1 MLFRSARINRKY
13 IDKHWLVFVIRG
25 TIALIFGW
33 IALFGGLNDLSPV
46 LSIVSLALL
55 FLGIVDA
62 ASALYNSTKKRGWI
76 NSVIDSAI
84 DIITAL
90 AILFFMDKNI
100 VIELVILSIYTLF
113 SGVIDIIHGFIST
126 LDPTDRFIRII
137 TGICGC
143 IMGFVILNAG
153 SFEISTFIR
162 FFGAYLLIVGV
173 TSFIYGIHN
182 RSQKIED
189 HLARK
194 ASARSAKKKSLKKSK

>member
-1 MLFRSARINRKY
+1 MARINRKY

>member
-1 MLFRSARINRKY
+1 MARINRKY

-33 IALFGGLNDLSPV
+33 IVLFGGLNDLSPV

-62 ASALYNSTKKRGWI
+62 SNALYNSTKNRGWI

-194 ASARSAKKKSLKKSK
+194 ASARSTKKNSLKKSK

>member
-1 MLFRSARINRKY
+1 MARINRKY

-90 AILFFMDKNI
+90 VILFFMDKNI

-137 TGICGC
+137 TGGW
-143 IMGFVILNAG
+143 
-153 SFEISTFIR
+153 
-162 FFGAYLLIVGV
+162 
-173 TSFIYGIHN
+173 
-182 RSQKIED
+182 
-189 HLARK
+189 
-194 ASARSAKKKSLKKSK
+194 

>member
-1 MLFRSARINRKY
+1 MARINRKY

-76 NSVIDSAI
+76 NSVIDSVI

-194 ASARSAKKKSLKKSK
+194 ASARSAKKNSLKKSK

>member
-1 MLFRSARINRKY
+1 MARINRKY

-62 ASALYNSTKKRGWI
+62 SNALYNSTKKRGWI

-194 ASARSAKKKSLKKSK
+194 ASARSTKKNSLKKSK

>member
-1 MLFRSARINRKY
+1 MARINRKY
-13 IDKHWLVFVIRG
+13 IDKYWLVFVIRG

-194 ASARSAKKKSLKKSK
+194 ASARSTKKKSLKKSK

>member
-1 MLFRSARINRKY
+1 MARINRKY

-194 ASARSAKKKSLKKSK
+194 ASARSTKKNSLKKSK